1 MKSEDKI
8 MEKVAKKIIWTRPL
22 SEIEKD
28 RKKFSL
34 REEQVI
40 FWPCLTKS
48 IIPAKYWLKKY
59 HKRKT
64 QYL

>member
-8 MEKVAKKIIWTRPL
+8 MEKITKRIIWTRSI

-28 RKKFSL
+28 RKKFAL

-48 IIPAKYWLKKY
+48 IIPAKY
-59 HKRKT
+59 
-64 QYL
+64 